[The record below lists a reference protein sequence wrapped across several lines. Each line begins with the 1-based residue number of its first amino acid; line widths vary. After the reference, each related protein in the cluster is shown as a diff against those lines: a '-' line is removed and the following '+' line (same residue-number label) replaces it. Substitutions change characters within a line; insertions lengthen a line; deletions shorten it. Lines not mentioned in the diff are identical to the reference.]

1 RRLILGR
8 TGVTV
13 VLLDPPGMRQ
23 RLCSELAAEFGSR
36 VTLESTAPEVNG
48 VICCRWSWWLD
59 HQQQLPAP
67 DQLIAAMLPIAS
79 LEEPLT
85 AARVE
90 SLKRQGK
97 DWFRT
102 LLLPEALTKLTPAIA
117 PLRQSGGRLA
127 MLDGRVRGRSWGEQV
142 LRAMEPWEPLQRLRP
157 E

>member
-1 RRLILGR
+1 
-8 TGVTV
+8 
-13 VLLDPPGMRQ
+13 
-23 RLCSELAAEFGSR
+23 
-36 VTLESTAPEVNG
+36 
-48 VICCRWSWWLD
+48 
-59 HQQQLPAP
+59 
-67 DQLIAAMLPIAS
+67 MLPIAS